1 MGSVFQWLEDG
12 MDGPDMEADSPVPT
26 PQMVGG
32 ETGPGDVPYPRSQ
45 SLSEAG
51 LRPGLGFWRPASHL
65 SMEDSGTG
73 INSKCQRFFLE
84 PITPAQYQDIECADW
99 PLGTDTAHPLQLLTW
114 FLALGSSY
122 RKVECLAKKP
132 MCLLLPP
139 LREAWPL
146 TPKNRTEQLP

>member
-1 MGSVFQWLEDG
+1 MALIWKPTALCRHLRWLVEKQVQV
-12 MDGPDMEADSPVPT
+12 MYLI
-26 PQMVGG
+26 
-32 ETGPGDVPYPRSQ
+32 PGHRAC
-45 SLSEAG
+45 EAG